1 MMKFD
6 LYLLA
11 RGEQRA
17 SRTVRP
23 QVRLAHRHMEP
34 LRQCSLAANQHATF
48 DGWKTLTTRPI
59 DQPINL
65 AA

>member
-1 MMKFD
+1 LRAVSSARLEQFD
-6 LYLLA
+6 
-11 RGEQRA
+11 
-17 SRTVRP
+17 RTSG
-23 QVRLAHRHMEP
+23 LAHRHMEP

-59 DQPINL
+59 DQPNNL